1 MSLNIIARPL
11 VATLLGLLGLLAVP
25 AAGSSP
31 APPAD
36 AYETIVL
43 QSHEFLVYHPDL
55 RFRGLGMQAR
65 ERGRHEEARND
76 FRNAARYGDKLSQA
90 ALADMLWNGQGGP
103 VDRALGYAWM
113 DLAAE
118 RGTEWLVVQRER
130 FWEALS
136 ADERERAVREGRA
149 LYAEFGDPA
158 ATPRLEREL
167 RAGSMRQ
174 TGSRAGWNGA
184 MRSQGRGDAGARVLQ
199 PEKHQLARYWDPV
212 AYRQWQDEELAR
224 SGR

>member
-11 VATLLGLLGLLAVP
+11 AATLLGLLAVP

-212 AYRQWQDEELAR
+212 AYRQWRDEELAR

>member
-11 VATLLGLLGLLAVP
+11 VATLLGLLAVP

-103 VDRALGYAWM
+103 VDRVLGYAWM

>member
-11 VATLLGLLGLLAVP
+11 VATLLGLLAVP

-65 ERGRHEEARND
+65 ERGRYEEARND

-103 VDRALGYAWM
+103 ADRALGYAWM

-158 ATPRLEREL
+158 TTPRLQREL
-167 RAGSMRQ
+167 RAGSMQQ

>member
-1 MSLNIIARPL
+1 MSPTVIARPL
-11 VATLLGLLGLLAVP
+11 AAALLGLLALP
-25 AAGSSP
+25 AAGSG
-31 APPAD
+31 PPPRTD
-36 AYETIVL
+36 AYEAIVL

-65 ERGRHEEARND
+65 ERGRHEEARID

-103 VDRALGYAWM
+103 ADRALGYAWM

-149 LYAEFGDPA
+149 LYAEFGDP
-158 ATPRLEREL
+158 EIG
-167 RAGSMRQ
+167 RAH
-174 TGSRAGWNGA
+174 
-184 MRSQGRGDAGARVLQ
+184 V
-199 PEKHQLARYWDPV
+199 
-212 AYRQWQDEELAR
+212 
-224 SGR
+224 

>member
-11 VATLLGLLGLLAVP
+11 VATLLGLLAVP
-25 AAGSSP
+25 AAGSG
-31 APPAD
+31 PPPRTD
-36 AYETIVL
+36 AYEAIVL

-167 RAGSMRQ
+167 RAGSMQQ

-184 MRSQGRGDAGARVLQ
+184 MRSQGRGDAGVRVLQ

-212 AYRQWQDEELAR
+212 AYRQWQDEALAR

>member
-11 VATLLGLLGLLAVP
+11 MATLLGLLAVP

>member
-11 VATLLGLLGLLAVP
+11 VATLLGLLAVP

-212 AYRQWQDEELAR
+212 AYRQWQDEELTR

>member
-1 MSLNIIARPL
+1 MSSIVIARPL
-11 VATLLGLLGLLAVP
+11 AAALLGLLAMP
-25 AAGSSP
+25 AAGSG
-31 APPAD
+31 PPPRTD

-43 QSHEFLVYHPDL
+43 QSHEFLVHHPDL
-55 RFRGLGMQAR
+55 RFRQLGMEAR
-65 ERGRHEEARND
+65 KRGRDEEARNN

-103 VDRALGYAWM
+103 ADRALGYAWM

-118 RGTEWLVVQRER
+118 RGTEWLVAQRER

-136 ADERERAVREGRA
+136 PDERERAVREGRS

-167 RAGSMRQ
+167 RAGSMQQ
-174 TGSRAGWNGA
+174 TGSRAGWSGA
-184 MRSQGRGDAGARVLQ
+184 MRSQGRGDAGPRVLQ
-199 PEKHQLARYWDPV
+199 PEKHQQARYWDPV

-224 SGR
+224 AGR

>member
-1 MSLNIIARPL
+1 MPSTVISRPL
-11 VATLLGLLGLLAVP
+11 LALLCGLLALP
-25 AAGSSP
+25 AAGSEP
-31 APPAD
+31 APRRD
-36 AYETIVL
+36 AYEAIVL
-43 QSHEFLVYHPDL
+43 QSQEFLVHHPDL
-55 RFRGLGMQAR
+55 RFRRLGLEAR
-65 ERGRHEEARND
+65 QRGRDEEARAQ
-76 FRNAARYGDKLSQA
+76 FRQAARYGDKLSQA

-103 VDRALGYAWM
+103 ADRALGYAWM

-118 RGTEWLVVQRER
+118 RGTEWLLVQRER
-130 FWEALS
+130 YWQALS
-136 ADERERAVREGRA
+136 ADERVRAVREGQA

-167 RAGSMRQ
+167 RAGSLQQ
-174 TGSRAGWNGA
+174 TGSRTGWNGA
-184 MRSQGRGDAGARVLQ
+184 MSSQGRGDAGPRVLQ

>member
-1 MSLNIIARPL
+1 MSLNIIAHPL
-11 VATLLGLLGLLAVP
+11 VATLLGLLAVP
-25 AAGSSP
+25 AAGSG
-31 APPAD
+31 PPPRTD
-36 AYETIVL
+36 AYEAIVL

-103 VDRALGYAWM
+103 ADRALGYAWM

-224 SGR
+224 SGQ

>member
-1 MSLNIIARPL
+1 MSSTVIAR
-11 VATLLGLLGLLAVP
+11 LLAAVLLGLLAMP
-25 AAGSSP
+25 AAGSG
-31 APPAD
+31 PPPRTD

-55 RFRGLGMQAR
+55 RFRQLGMEAR
-65 ERGRHEEARND
+65 KRGRDEEARNN

-103 VDRALGYAWM
+103 ADRALGYAWM

-118 RGTEWLVVQRER
+118 RGTEWLVAQRER

-136 ADERERAVREGRA
+136 ADERERAVREGRT

-167 RAGSMRQ
+167 RAGSMQQ
-174 TGSRAGWNGA
+174 TGSRAGWSGA
-184 MRSQGRGDAGARVLQ
+184 MRSQGRGDAGSRVLQ

>member
-11 VATLLGLLGLLAVP
+11 AAVLLGLLAMP
-25 AAGSSP
+25 AAGSG
-31 APPAD
+31 PPPRTD

-55 RFRGLGMQAR
+55 RFRQLGMEAR
-65 ERGRHEEARND
+65 ERGRDEEARNN

-103 VDRALGYAWM
+103 ADRALGYAWM

-118 RGTEWLVVQRER
+118 RGTEWLVAQRER

-136 ADERERAVREGRA
+136 ADERERAVREGRT

-158 ATPRLEREL
+158 AMPRLEREL
-167 RAGSMRQ
+167 RAGSMQQ
-174 TGSRAGWNGA
+174 TGSRAGWSGA
-184 MRSQGRGDAGARVLQ
+184 MRSQGRGDAGPRVLQ

>member
-1 MSLNIIARPL
+1 MSLSIIARPL
-11 VATLLGLLGLLAVP
+11 VATLLGLLAVP

>member
-11 VATLLGLLGLLAVP
+11 VATLLGLLAVP
-25 AAGSSP
+25 AAGSGP

-103 VDRALGYAWM
+103 GDRALGYAWM

>member
-11 VATLLGLLGLLAVP
+11 MATLLGLLAVP

-103 VDRALGYAWM
+103 ADRALGYAWM

-167 RAGSMRQ
+167 RAGSMQQ

>member
-11 VATLLGLLGLLAVP
+11 VATLLGLLAVP

-130 FWEALS
+130 FWEGLS

>member
-1 MSLNIIARPL
+1 MSSIVIIRPF
-11 VATLLGLLGLLAVP
+11 AAALLGLLGVP
-25 AAGSSP
+25 SLGSAQ
-31 APPAD
+31 APRAD
-36 AYETIVL
+36 AYEAIVL
-43 QSHEFLVYHPDL
+43 QSHEFLTYHPDL
-55 RFRGLGMQAR
+55 RFRGLGMDAR
-65 ERGRHEEARND
+65 ERGRDEEARTQ

-103 VDRALGYAWM
+103 ADRALGYAWM

-130 FWEALS
+130 YWQALTPE
-136 ADERERAVREGRA
+136 ERERAVREGRT
-149 LYAEFGDPA
+149 LYTEFGDPA
-158 ATPRLEREL
+158 ASPRLEREL
-167 RAGSMRQ
+167 RAGSMQQ
-174 TGSRAGWNGA
+174 TGSRAGWSGA

>member
-11 VATLLGLLGLLAVP
+11 VATLLGLLAVP
-25 AAGSSP
+25 AAGSG
-31 APPAD
+31 PPPRTD
-36 AYETIVL
+36 AYEAIVL

-136 ADERERAVREGRA
+136 ADERERAAREGRA

-167 RAGSMRQ
+167 RAGSLRQ

>member
-11 VATLLGLLGLLAVP
+11 VATLLGLLAVP

-103 VDRALGYAWM
+103 ADRALGYAWM

-224 SGR
+224 SGQ

>member
-1 MSLNIIARPL
+1 MSLTVIARPL
-11 VATLLGLLGLLAVP
+11 AAVLLGLLAMP
-25 AAGSSP
+25 AAGSG
-31 APPAD
+31 PPPRTD

-55 RFRGLGMQAR
+55 RFRQLGMEAR
-65 ERGRHEEARND
+65 ERGRDEEARNN

-103 VDRALGYAWM
+103 ADRALGYAWM

-118 RGTEWLVVQRER
+118 RGTEWLVAQRER

-136 ADERERAVREGRA
+136 ADERERAVREGRT

-167 RAGSMRQ
+167 RAGSMQQ
-174 TGSRAGWNGA
+174 TGSRAGWSGA
-184 MRSQGRGDAGARVLQ
+184 MRSQGRGDAGPRVLQ
-199 PEKHQLARYWDPV
+199 PEKHQLARYWDPA

>member
-11 VATLLGLLGLLAVP
+11 VATLLGLLAVP

-76 FRNAARYGDKLSQA
+76 FRNAARYSDKLSQA

>member
-1 MSLNIIARPL
+1 MSSIVIIRPF
-11 VATLLGLLGLLAVP
+11 AAALLGLLAVP
-25 AAGSSP
+25 SLGSAQ
-31 APPAD
+31 APRAD
-36 AYETIVL
+36 AYEAIVL
-43 QSHEFLVYHPDL
+43 QSHEFLTYHPDL
-55 RFRGLGMQAR
+55 RFRGLGMDAR
-65 ERGRHEEARND
+65 ERGRDEEARTQ

-103 VDRALGYAWM
+103 ADRALGYAWM

-130 FWEALS
+130 YWQALTPE
-136 ADERERAVREGRA
+136 ERERAVREGRA
-149 LYAEFGDPA
+149 LYAEYGDPA
-158 ATPRLEREL
+158 ANPRLEREL
-167 RAGSMRQ
+167 RAGSMQQ

>member
-11 VATLLGLLGLLAVP
+11 VATLLGLLAVP

-65 ERGRHEEARND
+65 ERGRHEETRND

>member
-1 MSLNIIARPL
+1 MSSNIVVPSLLA
-11 VATLLGLLGLLAVP
+11 ALLGLVAVP
-25 AAGSSP
+25 AAGADP
-31 APPAD
+31 APGTD

-55 RFRGLGMQAR
+55 RFRGLGIAAR
-65 ERGRHEEARND
+65 ERGRDDEARTQ

-90 ALADMLWNGQGGP
+90 ALADMWWNGQGGP
-103 VDRALGYAWM
+103 ADRALGYVWM

-130 FWEALS
+130 YWQALS
-136 ADERERAVREGRA
+136 PAERERAVREGRA
-149 LYAEFGDPA
+149 LYAEFGDPMA
-158 ATPRLEREL
+158 NPRLEREL
-167 RAGSMRQ
+167 RAGSMQQ